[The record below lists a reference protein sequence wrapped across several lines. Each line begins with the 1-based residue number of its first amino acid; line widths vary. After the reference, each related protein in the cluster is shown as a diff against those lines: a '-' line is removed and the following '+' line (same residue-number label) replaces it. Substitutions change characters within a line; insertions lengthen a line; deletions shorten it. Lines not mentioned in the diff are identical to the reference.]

1 MLIVFLLLNYV
12 FLTNQVTL
20 YQCDQNT
27 TKFDFSC
34 YFTKACQDVCPKFG
48 CYLNENHRR
57 LSLLNDQK
65 DEVMAVNGLYRPRSA
80 LARALYEKQRND
92 RLLEEFDQTEVSV
105 F

>member
-1 MLIVFLLLNYV
+1 MLIFFFLLVNV
-12 FLTNQVTL
+12 SLTFQATFYKCN
-20 YQCDQNT
+20 QNT
-27 TKFDFSC
+27 TTFDFSC
-34 YFTKACQDVCPKFG
+34 YLTKACQDVCPKHE